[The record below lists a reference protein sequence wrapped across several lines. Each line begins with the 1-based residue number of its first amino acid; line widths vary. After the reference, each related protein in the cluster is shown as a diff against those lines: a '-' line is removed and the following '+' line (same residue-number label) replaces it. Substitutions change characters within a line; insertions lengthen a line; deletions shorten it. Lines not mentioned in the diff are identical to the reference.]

1 MRSKKKKKLGHNNQ
15 WTYNDVL
22 IDATT
27 EVGDDREQRTDNHR
41 TVATNKPEVK
51 VARNYI

>member
-1 MRSKKKKKLGHNNQ
+1 MGHNNQ

-27 EVGDDREQRTDNHR
+27 EVGDDREEQRTDNHR
-41 TVATNKPEVK
+41 TVAANKPEVK